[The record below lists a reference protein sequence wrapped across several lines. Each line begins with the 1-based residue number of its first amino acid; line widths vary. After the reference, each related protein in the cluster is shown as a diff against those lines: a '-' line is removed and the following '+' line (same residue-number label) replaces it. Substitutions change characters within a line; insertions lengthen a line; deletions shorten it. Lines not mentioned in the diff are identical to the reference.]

1 MKVKKQVFRIITAA
15 AVLFILALTLSVLLS
30 AVCLHVQHYE
40 IELRGLQSKVRLV
53 LLSDL
58 HCKSFGKDNARLL
71 AKVEAQSPDAICLAG
86 DMIDRNA
93 DAEDVQKFLDFVKA
107 LRKIAPVFFSPGN
120 HELGYM
126 ASDELLL
133 DRIEKSGAAVFN
145 DSYADVIIAGQPLRI
160 GGTMGH
166 GFAFGRTEEEFAA
179 SPEYKFLK
187 EFENTDLPK
196 VCLFEC
202 RLSAGCMRRCRDGS
216 RNTTAEASD
225 WATICR

>member
-93 DAEDVQKFLDFVKA
+93 DAEDVQKFLDLVKA

-145 DSYADVIIAGQPLRI
+145 DSYADVILRVSRCASAAQW
-160 GGTMGH
+160 GMGL
-166 GFAFGRTEEEFAA
+166 RSAA
-179 SPEYKFLK
+179 RKRS
-187 EFENTDLPK
+187 LPH
-196 VCLFEC
+196 
-202 RLSAGCMRRCRDGS
+202 R
-216 RNTTAEASD
+216 RNTNS
-225 WATICR
+225 

>member
-145 DSYADVIIAGQPLRI
+145 DSYADVILAGQPLRI

-179 SPEYKFLK
+179 SP
-187 EFENTDLPK
+187 
-196 VCLFEC
+196 
-202 RLSAGCMRRCRDGS
+202 
-216 RNTTAEASD
+216 
-225 WATICR
+225 

>member
-93 DAEDVQKFLDFVKA
+93 DAEDVQKFLVLLKHCVKSRRYSFHRA
-107 LRKIAPVFFSPGN
+107 ITNS
-120 HELGYM
+120 EYM
-126 ASDELLL
+126 ASDERFL
-133 DRIEKSGAAVFN
+133 DRMMKPV
-145 DSYADVIIAGQPLRI
+145 
-160 GGTMGH
+160 
-166 GFAFGRTEEEFAA
+166 
-179 SPEYKFLK
+179 
-187 EFENTDLPK
+187 
-196 VCLFEC
+196 
-202 RLSAGCMRRCRDGS
+202 RRCSMTVMRMLFLRVSRCASAAQWGMGLRS
-216 RNTTAEASD
+216 AARKRSLPHRRNTNS
-225 WATICR
+225 